1 MFERH
6 DDFQERTDHYIVMPF
21 HLWYSLKSCF
31 LNQDGQHRAIEQLQ
45 RHRNVPMD
53 LLKVILAIFL
63 LSGIHEGLREHQL
76 HEFLN
81 DKELLFNHC
90 SFVKFRREN

>member
-1 MFERH
+1 
-6 DDFQERTDHYIVMPF
+6 
-21 HLWYSLKSCF
+21 
-31 LNQDGQHRAIEQLQ
+31 
-45 RHRNVPMD
+45 MD